1 MMGVGC
7 EPMHAEH
14 TGSIV
19 YHLAHSTLLVT
30 SFNVHMEIFM
40 TAITFYISALW
51 QQIDTQA

>member
-1 MMGVGC
+1 MMGVGF

-14 TGSIV
+14 TGTIV

-51 QQIDTQA
+51 QQIDTQG